1 MGGRRR
7 ERHQRLA
14 AMKRLRFIVA
24 IALLPLFGLY
34 VLIVGVLIW
43 ISFPL
48 FGEPSDR
55 LLHVVGQ
62 PMRLWRIIGNWI

>member
-1 MGGRRR
+1 
-7 ERHQRLA
+7 
-14 AMKRLRFIVA
+14 MKRLRLVVA
-24 IALLPLFGLY
+24 IALLPLFGIY

-55 LLHVVGQ
+55 SLYVVGQ